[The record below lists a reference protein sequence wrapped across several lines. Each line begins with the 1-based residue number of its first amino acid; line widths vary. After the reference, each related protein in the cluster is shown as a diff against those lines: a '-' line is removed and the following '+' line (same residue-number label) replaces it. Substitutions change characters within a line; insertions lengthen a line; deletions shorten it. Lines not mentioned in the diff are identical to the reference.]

1 MLTTLLIVFV
11 ALYVLLASCVAEQAR
26 RHGLS
31 PRKWFL
37 IALAINPIVSSTLLY
52 FSHVESAENTVPVQ
66 RGNQWGKIKN
76 RI

>member
-11 ALYVLLASCVAEQAR
+11 ALYILLASCVAEQAR

-52 FSHVESAENTVPVQ
+52 FSQVESAGNTVPVQ